1 MFVLAHINEIVRTM
15 TLTGNMQNIYSIK
28 FCWAEPKFLDF
39 NFLPKSK
46 IPDLKTPKV
55 EIYKNI
61 EGSLNEEE
69 AGYDIITSFTNYVMK
84 LLQGL
89 IY

>member
-28 FCWAEPKFLDF
+28 FCWAEPQFLDF
-39 NFLPKSK
+39 NFLPKDK
-46 IPDLKTPKV
+46 IPEIWTKV

-61 EGSLNEEE
+61 EGSYDEEE
-69 AGYDIITSFTNYVMK
+69 AGFGIITSFTNYVMK
-84 LLQGL
+84 L
-89 IY
+89 I